1 MQQHEKPAADRRN
14 ILFTLCASATAFADT
29 PRTMKIGVLNDA
41 SGPYSDNAGEGSVA
55 AAKMAAED
63 FMRRHPDF
71 KVEIISADHHRR
83 RIDAALARFP
93 ERQTR
98 GC

>member
-1 MQQHEKPAADRRN
+1 
-14 ILFTLCASATAFADT
+14 
-29 PRTMKIGVLNDA
+29 
-41 SGPYSDNAGEGSVA
+41 
-55 AAKMAAED
+55 MAAED